1 MYTFTLT
8 VTEIATGKVVHTE
21 VYKGYSNTE
30 MMDEQKH
37 LYQFYWPRDKYK
49 IDW

>member
-8 VTEIATGKVVHTE
+8 VTEILTGKVVFTE

-30 MMDEQKH
+30 MMDEMKE
-37 LYQFYWPRDKYK
+37 LYRTQWPRDKYR

>member
-1 MYTFTLT
+1 MFDFILT

-21 VYKGYSNTE
+21 EYKGYSNTE

-37 LYQFYWPRDKYK
+37 LYRTKWARDKYR

>member
-1 MYTFTLT
+1 MFNFILT
-8 VTEIATGKVVHTE
+8 VTEILTGKVVHTE
-21 VYKGYSNTE
+21 EYNGYSNTD

-37 LYQFYWPRDKYK
+37 LYRTRWSRDKYR